1 MSAAAIIA
9 EAAVFATGA
18 VAGVVAIVSVGIQRE
33 ERYFRKTG
41 WVSLTHLAPD
51 RVSQGTRGLVGL
63 SVRRRDDL
71 SPRSTGS
78 THRRHAESMRE
89 LTAAAT
95 VLADGQPW
103 SKADGGPLSR
113 ESAGSHARG

>member
-63 SVRRRDDL
+63 SVRQRAGLGPPLPTAFAARRI
-71 SPRSTGS
+71 
-78 THRRHAESMRE
+78 
-89 LTAAAT
+89 
-95 VLADGQPW
+95 
-103 SKADGGPLSR
+103 
-113 ESAGSHARG
+113 